1 MRSWPFATKPYASP
15 TRATLDASAERFV
28 DYWMG
33 EGAWAATPPD
43 RRPALAAAM
52 RTVKPEWHAAFR
64 EPTPLAAFA
73 AIDVPT
79 LLLTGTASKAS
90 ARAVAGLLATV
101 LPRLVT
107 YLLSFMTLGIFWV
120 GQGTQLRCIERADR
134 HFTWLQIAVLAVVAV
149 IPFSTGLLA
158 EFITFRLAL
167 LFYWL
172 NILLFGIAVYACWSY
187 AGRAGLYRS
196 DVTPE
201 MELAFR
207 NRVIR
212 AQALYAI
219 GAALCIINTYWSIGF
234 IVAVQVVYATAPPVR
249 WLQKLTG

>member
-1 MRSWPFATKPYASP
+1 MQRISGHYNQLAGRSVERIAGLTDGLFAI
-15 TRATLDASAERFV
+15 
-28 DYWMG
+28 
-33 EGAWAATPPD
+33 
-43 RRPALAAAM
+43 AM
-52 RTVKPEWHAAFR
+52 
-64 EPTPLAAFA
+64 
-73 AIDVPT
+73 T
-79 LLLTGTASKAS
+79 LLVLDIKVPDAANIHSGAALGTALCA
-90 ARAVAGLLATV
+90 LT
-101 LPRLVT
+101 PRLVT

-167 LFYWL
+167 LFYWV
-172 NILLFGIAVYACWSY
+172 NILLFGITVYACWSY
-187 AGRAGLYRS
+187 ARRAGLYKS

-219 GAALCIINTYWSIGF
+219 GAVLCIVNTYWSIGF
-234 IVAVQVVYATAPPVR
+234 IVAVQIVYATAPPVR